1 MCQAGLCSLI
11 RMCGLGLMSF
21 DARKISYFALLFSS
35 FSLLVI
41 SFLSYFFKVL
51 LIYNVVPISIVQQS
65 DPVSHTYIHFFLI
78 LSSIVVYPKRLDIV
92 PCAVQ

>member
-1 MCQAGLCSLI
+1 MITVMCQAGLCSLI

-35 FSLLVI
+35 FSFLVI

-51 LIYNVVPISIVQQS
+51 LIWSSRRGAVVGES
-65 DPVSHTYIHFFLI
+65 DWEP
-78 LSSIVVYPKRLDIV
+78 
-92 PCAVQ
+92 